1 MSVSHSSFFQVL
13 NIPTKINKGTVE
25 IITPVELIKKGEKV
39 GSSESAL
46 LAKLGIRPFSYG
58 LQVTSVYEDGSV
70 FSPEVL
76 DLSEE
81 DLIEKFATGVSMV
94 ASLSLALSY
103 PTLAAVPHMFING
116 YKNVLAVAVET
127 DYSYPHADKIKE
139 YLKVVCV
146 SLCHVNYFEQFKSMY
161 KSTSF
166 NHHAYL
172 RICLLQVFKLT
183 CLSTTTPTVYDQIMF

>member
-1 MSVSHSSFFQVL
+1 MLVHLFSAFICVYFLTLAIVFQVL

-58 LQVTSVYEDGSV
+58 LVVTNVYDGGSV

-76 DLSEE
+76 DLTDD
-81 DLIEKFATGVSMV
+81 DLVEKFASGVSMV

-103 PTLAAVPHMFING
+103 PTLAAAPHMFING

-127 DYSYPHADKIKE
+127 DYSYPHADEIKE
-139 YLKVVCV
+139 YLKVN
-146 SLCHVNYFEQFKSMY
+146 SHVYCSCSSYAGCSAF
-161 KSTSF
+161 
-166 NHHAYL
+166 
-172 RICLLQVFKLT
+172 
-183 CLSTTTPTVYDQIMF
+183 

>member
-1 MSVSHSSFFQVL
+1 MSVHLFSAFICACFLTPAIVFQVL

-58 LQVTSVYEDGSV
+58 LVVTNVYDGGSV

-76 DLSEE
+76 DLTDD
-81 DLIEKFATGVSMV
+81 DLVEKFASGV

-103 PTLAAVPHMFING
+103 PTLAAAPHMFING

-127 DYSYPHADKIKE
+127 DYSYPHADEIKE
-139 YLKVVCV
+139 YLKVILMSIFPVPSYAAC
-146 SLCHVNYFEQFKSMY
+146 SAL
-161 KSTSF
+161 
-166 NHHAYL
+166 
-172 RICLLQVFKLT
+172 
-183 CLSTTTPTVYDQIMF
+183 

>member
-1 MSVSHSSFFQVL
+1 VFQVL

-58 LQVTSVYEDGSV
+58 LVVTNVYDGGSV
-70 FSPEVL
+70 FNPEVL
-76 DLSEE
+76 DLTDD
-81 DLIEKFATGVSMV
+81 DLVEKFATGVSMV

-103 PTLAAVPHMFING
+103 PTLAAAPHMFING

-127 DYSYPHADKIKE
+127 DYSYPHADEIKE
-139 YLKVVCV
+139 YLKVILM
-146 SLCHVNYFEQFKSMY
+146 SSIPLLC
-161 KSTSF
+161 
-166 NHHAYL
+166 
-172 RICLLQVFKLT
+172 
-183 CLSTTTPTVYDQIMF
+183 